1 MQPWPIVHPILT
13 LGLFVVGPYLLYVY
27 HVVRNMF
34 KTHKTS
40 KASESEFVRRFREA
54 QTLYKTR

>member
-1 MQPWPIVHPILT
+1 MQPWPFAHLILT
-13 LGLFVVGPYLLYVY
+13 LGLFVIVPYLLYVY
-27 HVVRNMF
+27 HAVRDTF
-34 KTHKTS
+34 KTHKAT